1 MLMMMKRGYQYKSEA
16 TAGLSVLLQDARS
29 TSQSDG
35 VSKSLM
41 QAGRTSFFMLCLTAW
56 LGYPVG
62 SLAAES
68 AKNNAA
74 SQSAV
79 PQAKAAVKPVA
90 VPAAQAAAAVK
101 PALAPAGGTATQ
113 TEDAVAKKKPL
124 RSSLKKK
131 KAEPASTVGA
141 AVKPS
146 EPVAAKPAAATAVSG
161 NGAVAQPV
169 VGVIRT
175 AEYVGELPE
184 STVLKGVAF
193 RYDFGN
199 GFRKSDAGDVLRYSA
214 SRENGS
220 ALPSWLVLDA
230 GKGVFTGIPGAGDVG
245 TIRIKV
251 IATDLKGES
260 RYRVF
265 SLEVIE
271 SVLGLQAFLEKV
283 MDRNDDIQIQ
293 KLEWQSNEKLV
304 NAARGIY
311 EPSLKASF
319 NREDNHLKNT
329 TREALS
335 QNFASE
341 YSELNNMWN
350 ASVEGLV
357 PTGAKYR
364 FGYDMKKLQ
373 NSVQA
378 SYNVNIEYVN
388 FLGVNLT
395 QPLLKGAGPGVAN
408 SNIRVAR
415 ANADIAF
422 EGYRQSMV
430 ENIARAVQ
438 LYWQCYGAQE
448 KLRMRTRS
456 MEIADEMLKL
466 NKKRYDAG
474 KVDYTAVLDAE
485 SGLRLRQALVAAAEQ
500 TELTAKRNLLSMFGV
515 YNSSLNPVAIRAT
528 DAPECNRVDTD
539 YEKSLV
545 KAYQSFPKYK
555 SALRTVDRE
564 KMREAYAKN
573 QNLPQLDLKGSY
585 GLNGLDNSW
594 GSSWDQALQRNYLS
608 WSVGVELNVPLFGNI
623 SSRNEAHSARLKKE
637 QAFKRLDMEKV
648 ELANQMEI
656 VSGLVNRVYS
666 QVQNY
671 ERIVAVNAEL
681 LRTEEMRF
689 RMGKSDIR
697 MLLGREED
705 NLKVRESLLD
715 SRLAYQYAL
724 VNLYAL
730 EGTLIDNYGLSLAE
744 TGKVKKQ

>member
-1 MLMMMKRGYQYKSEA
+1 
-16 TAGLSVLLQDARS
+16 
-29 TSQSDG
+29 
-35 VSKSLM
+35 
-41 QAGRTSFFMLCLTAW
+41 
-56 LGYPVG
+56 
-62 SLAAES
+62 
-68 AKNNAA
+68 
-74 SQSAV
+74 
-79 PQAKAAVKPVA
+79 
-90 VPAAQAAAAVK
+90 
-101 PALAPAGGTATQ
+101 
-113 TEDAVAKKKPL
+113 
-124 RSSLKKK
+124 
-131 KAEPASTVGA
+131 
-141 AVKPS
+141 
-146 EPVAAKPAAATAVSG
+146 
-161 NGAVAQPV
+161 
-169 VGVIRT
+169 
-175 AEYVGELPE
+175 YVGELPE

-730 EGTLIDNYGLSLAE
+730 EGTLIDNYGLSLAQ
-744 TGKVKKQ
+744 TDKVKKQ